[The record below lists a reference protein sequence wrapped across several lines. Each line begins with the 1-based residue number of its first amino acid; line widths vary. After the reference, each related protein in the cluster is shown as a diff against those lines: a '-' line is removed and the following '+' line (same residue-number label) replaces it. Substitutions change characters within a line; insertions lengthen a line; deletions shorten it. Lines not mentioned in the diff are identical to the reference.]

1 MKNSLITTCCVVFGT
16 ALLVGCGSSGKWR
29 VEGSVEGADS
39 KNLIVQAS
47 DNGRWYTLDT
57 ITTDKNGRFEYS
69 HAPAGYPDI
78 YRVNLDDKSLFFP
91 IDSIETVTVTA
102 NAADFDHGYTIS
114 GSTSADLMMTVENRI
129 AETVVRL
136 GTEKALSDSLLKRD
150 LSGLILSDPAS
161 IMAYYIINK
170 QINGRHIFNPAD
182 QFDNRVFGAV
192 ANAYNEFRPADHR
205 TRYLKEVFLR
215 NRQLPAGL
223 PTDTLKVTE
232 LPFFNISLMDNT
244 GATHELNDIVAR
256 NKVVVLSF
264 TAYGAEGS
272 PAYNVALADTYRKYR
287 SKGMEIYQVAI
298 DDDEFYWKQSAKNLP
313 WITVY
318 NPPTTGG
325 SVLSVYNVRTLPT
338 TYILPTAS
346 LSTA

>member
-1 MKNSLITTCCVVFGT
+1 M
-16 ALLVGCGSSGKWR
+16 
-29 VEGSVEGADS
+29 EGSVEGADS

-78 YRVNLDDKSLFFP
+78 YRVNLDDKSIYFP

-102 NAADFDHGYTIS
+102 NA
-114 GSTSADLMMTVENRI
+114 ADLMMTVENRI

-272 PAYNVALADTYRKYR
+272 PAYNVALADRHRK
-287 SKGMEIYQVAI
+287 
-298 DDDEFYWKQSAKNLP
+298 
-313 WITVY
+313 
-318 NPPTTGG
+318 PPTATNSIGNNRPRICPG
-325 SVLSVYNVRTLPT
+325 SQ
-338 TYILPTAS
+338 
-346 LSTA
+346 STIRLRQAAPY